1 MGTTLGRQN
10 RNPIAG
16 ETLLTT
22 STGQEEKHDATNLIV
37 DGSTLSD
44 RSIERVAG

>member
-10 RNPIAG
+10 RNSIAG

-22 STGQEEKHDATNLIV
+22 STGQEDKDDAADSIV
-37 DGSTLSD
+37 EWSTLSD

>member
-10 RNPIAG
+10 RNSIAG

-22 STGQEEKHDATNLIV
+22 STGQEDKDDATDSIV
-37 DGSTLSD
+37 ERSTLSD